1 MAFCSD
7 TSPGSQLVSEKFEV
21 DWNWYACSQK
31 AMIVAQIDA
40 RGSGFQGELLRNQIK
55 SKLGTVE
62 IEDQLGVLM
71 YLRDNL
77 KFIDPA
83 RICAYG
89 WGYGGYAA
97 TMVLA
102 EDSQRIL
109 ECALAIN
116 PIVSFGYHSKQNNRP
131 ELSRTLL
138 TICSI
143 HLDSFFT
150 ERYMPMADDYLRAL
164 QESDLSMRAGNI
176 DSRNFLLMHG
186 TADTLVH
193 QQHSLMLAKTLIDQG
208 VGFRHQVSVTRADVL
223 DVRRNGI
230 DPFHSGVHR

>member
-1 MAFCSD
+1 MFSD
-7 TSPGSQLVSEKFEV
+7 TAPGSQLVSEKFEV

-40 RGSGFQGELLRNQIK
+40 RGSGFQGELLRTQVK

-77 KFIDPA
+77 KFVDPA

-109 ECALAIN
+109 ECAVAIN
-116 PIVSFGYHSKQNNRP
+116 PIVSFGYHS
-131 ELSRTLL
+131 ELIRIFAYTYTNWHL
-138 TICSI
+138 T
-143 HLDSFFT
+143 H
-150 ERYMPMADDYLRAL
+150 
-164 QESDLSMRAGNI
+164 NI
-176 DSRNFLLMHG
+176 LFHYR
-186 TADTLVH
+186 
-193 QQHSLMLAKTLIDQG
+193 LI
-208 VGFRHQVSVTRADVL
+208 L
-223 DVRRNGI
+223 
-230 DPFHSGVHR
+230 HREIYATW

>member
-1 MAFCSD
+1 MFAIFLDFHLKCLCSD
-7 TSPGSQLVSEKFEV
+7 TAPGSQLVSEKFEV

-40 RGSGFQGELLRNQIK
+40 RGSGFQGELLRNQVK

-77 KFIDPA
+77 KFVDPA

-116 PIVSFGYHSKQNNRP
+116 PIVSFGYHS
-131 ELSRTLL
+131 E
-138 TICSI
+138 
-143 HLDSFFT
+143 
-150 ERYMPMADDYLRAL
+150 
-164 QESDLSMRAGNI
+164 
-176 DSRNFLLMHG
+176 
-186 TADTLVH
+186 
-193 QQHSLMLAKTLIDQG
+193 
-208 VGFRHQVSVTRADVL
+208 
-223 DVRRNGI
+223 
-230 DPFHSGVHR
+230 